1 MFSLLSSKDDP
12 DSGSVGSGSHLPKA
26 VLISATVSAALSTI
40 LSLVTVWLQLKH
52 YHRPRL
58 QRFVVRILLMVPIY
72 SIACLISLYSL
83 DLAFFVDAVR
93 DIYEAFVIYC
103 FFSLL
108 VEYLGGERS
117 LIILLHGREP
127 VKHPWPI
134 SLFASPLDAS
144 DPFTFLGLK
153 RGILQY
159 VQIKPIL
166 AFVTVV
172 LKATGTYKDG
182 SLQADSGYTY
192 ISIAYNVSVSISL
205 YALAMFWVATHGD
218 LQPFRPMPKF
228 LCVKG
233 IIFFSFWQGFMV
245 SILVAIGWLHSAR
258 YETEKLSLAVQDT
271 LICFEM
277 PLFAFMHLYA
287 FSYTDYIDESHIY
300 SGRLPMMFA
309 LRDAFGYKD
318 LVLDSLTTVRGTGF
332 SYRTFEPASSTV
344 HSFGPTL
351 DRRLRAGLRYSTSN
365 GKKYWLPQ
373 PTQGGTGGEE
383 AYSRKGKEA
392 WKSRPIHEARLKAE
406 RRFVDERMGYAPISE
421 EEERDTVHIDPKLL
435 RPEEGEEEGV
445 VGEERRNVAGWWEG
459 AREYD
464 EVESDEE
471 SEPESLT
478 FGEVE
483 EDQEMDEIY
492 ETAKTLE
499 FGDWSYPVVDAS
511 REHARRRIRDEENAI
526 LSGKFGGKTHRGGG
540 KDRGDSQKRPL
551 AKHRPGSY
559 GALAET
565 PSSSS
570 SASNSRQPP
579 TQPKRHQS
587 SSRSA
592 PSTSSDRP
600 APIGDSVVS
609 EVSHLVK
616 SALPGVST
624 DEGAIADR
632 VKGKLKKKL
641 QLPKFGKKEDD
652 ELPPDAIDLIVE
664 DSEAEEEEML
674 RQRRRG
680 EPTAKR
686 TRVYRRAYVPED
698 EGGKGKGEG
707 KHAEDETVESRDVV
721 ERNEDKDGPKERQGG
736 ESAFSPQ
743 KDQVERFTVKEDET
757 FARQAGVDET
767 PGVDR
772 NDDLNPWE

>member
-1 MFSLLSSKDDP
+1 MLAAWSSKVDP
-12 DSGSVGSGSHLPKA
+12 DPGGGEDAGSGSRLPPA
-26 VLISATVSAALSTI
+26 VLICATVSAGLSTI

-58 QRFVVRILLMVPIY
+58 QRFVVRILVMVPIY
-72 SIACLISLYSL
+72 SIASLVSLYSL

-93 DIYEAFVIYC
+93 DAFVIYC

-134 SLFASPLDAS
+134 SLFASPMDAS

-172 LKATGTYKDG
+172 MKATGTYKDG
-182 SLQADSGYTY
+182 SLQADAGYTY
-192 ISIAYNVSVSISL
+192 VSIAYNLSVSISL
-205 YALAMFWVATHGD
+205 YALAMFWVATHDD

-228 LCVKG
+228 LSVKG
-233 IIFFSFWQGFMV
+233 IIFFSFWQGFGV

-277 PLFAFMHLYA
+277 PLFAFLHLYA
-287 FSYTDYIDESHIY
+287 FSYTDYIDEAHIF
-300 SGRLPMMFA
+300 SGRLPVWFA
-309 LRDAFGYKD
+309 IRDAFGYKD

-351 DRRLRAGLRYSTSN
+351 DRRLRAGLRYSTRN

-373 PTQGGTGGEE
+373 PVTGGTGEE

-392 WKSRPIHEARLKAE
+392 WKTRPLHEARLKIE
-406 RRFVDERMGYAPISE
+406 RKLIDERMGYAPVSE
-421 EEERDTVHIDPKLL
+421 AEERDTVHVDPDLL
-435 RPEEGEEEGV
+435 PSHAQGGHAGPESEGQGQ
-445 VGEERRNVAGWWEG
+445 VAGWWEG

-464 EVESDEE
+464 EIESDDE
-471 SEPESLT
+471 SEPESLH
-478 FGEVE
+478 FHE
-483 EDQEMDEIY
+483 EDDYEEMEEIY
-492 ETAKTLE
+492 DAARTLE

-511 REHARRRIRDEENAI
+511 REHARRRIRDEEDAI
-526 LSGKFGGKTHRGGG
+526 LSGKIKRRKSVRGN
-540 KDRGDSQKRPL
+540 DPSRPL
-551 AKHRPGSY
+551 ARHRPGSY
-559 GALAET
+559 GAMAENAQA
-565 PSSSS
+565 PI
-570 SASNSRQPP
+570 NEDRPR
-579 TQPKRHQS
+579 KHQT

-592 PSTSSDRP
+592 PSTSTDRP
-600 APIGDSVVS
+600 APIGDSIVT
-609 EVSHLVK
+609 EVTTLVK
-616 SALPGVST
+616 SALPGVSLDD
-624 DEGAIADR
+624 DEDPKLAKAKLMR
-632 VKGKLKKKL
+632 GKLR
-641 QLPKFGKKEDD
+641 LPFGKKEEK
-652 ELPPDAIDLIVE
+652 ELPPDAIDLVVE

-680 EPTAKR
+680 EPTSKR
-686 TRVYRRAYVPED
+686 TRVYRKAYTLPHEQ
-698 EGGKGKGEG
+698 EGGNHRER
-707 KHAEDETVESRDVV
+707 HAQDETVQARDVV
-721 ERNEDKDGPKERQGG
+721 ARNEDKDGPRERG
-736 ESAFSPQ
+736 ESLSPQ
-743 KDQVERFTVKEDET
+743 SDEVERVVVKEDER

-767 PGVDR
+767 PGIDHS
-772 NDDLNPWE
+772 DALNPWE